1 MSSDEGD
8 TVLDPF
14 MGTGTTALAA
24 KRLGRKYIGI
34 ELDAKY
40 VEIAENKLSQEI
52 SDSKLGDAWVSF
64 FLRQVTTLRNID
76 WDIIEPYFI
85 IPGDRKQIDVTEIE
99 LNQEIDQI
107 RDMRHISR
115 RSARK
120 KSLSS
125 RLSQER
131 TLFDIDREPAKLEAT

>member
-34 ELDAKY
+34 ELDTKY
-40 VEIAENKLSQEI
+40 VEIAKNKLSQEV

-64 FLRQVTTLRNID
+64 FLKKVATLRNID
-76 WDIIEPYFI
+76 WDLIAPYFV
-85 IPGDRKQIDVTEIE
+85 IPEDPKQVDFTEI
-99 LNQEIDQI
+99 
-107 RDMRHISR
+107 
-115 RSARK
+115 K
-120 KSLSS
+120 
-125 RLSQER
+125 LSQG
-131 TLFDIDREPAKLEAT
+131 LDMIHKSSK

>member
-1 MSSDEGD
+1 MTSDEAD

-40 VEIAENKLSQEI
+40 VEIAESKLSQEV
-52 SDSKLGDAWVSF
+52 SDSKIGDTWVSF
-64 FLRQVTTLRNID
+64 FLRKVATLRDVD
-76 WDIIEPYFI
+76 WEIVAPYFI
-85 IPGDRKQIDVTEIE
+85 IPEDRKLIDVTEIA
-99 LNQEIDQI
+99 LNKEIDEI
-107 RDMRHISR
+107 RDMRHISH
-115 RSARK
+115 RSERK

-125 RLSQER
+125 RRSQER
-131 TLFDIDREPAKLEAT
+131 TLFDTEREPA

>member
-8 TVLDPF
+8 TILDPF

-40 VEIAENKLSQEI
+40 VEIAESKLAQEKRN
-52 SDSKLGDAWVSF
+52 SKLGDAWVSF
-64 FLRQVTTLRNID
+64 FLRRIATLRNID

-85 IPGDRKQIDVTEIE
+85 IPDDRKHVDFTEIE
-99 LNQEIDQI
+99 L
-107 RDMRHISR
+107 
-115 RSARK
+115 RK
-120 KSLSS
+120 DERPPRKTNLSKTS
-125 RLSQER
+125 SS
-131 TLFDIDREPAKLEAT
+131 